1 MTDVG
6 SVDADTP
13 EPGKPGRDVDGR
25 RALLRRS
32 ILLQLKLV
40 VDGLRDFLLV
50 PIAMGAT
57 LMGLLRGGDEPAR
70 EFNRVIELGRA
81 TDEWIDLFGIH
92 QAPGSQSS
100 DIPGPGVRNP
110 AVQSTEVQTKEDGD
124 GEVRATGEQPPD
136 PGHSYP
142 RNLEEW
148 ANRAEAVIQNEI
160 KSGELSEQ
168 AARALRRAL
177 GRLQEDHKPARQDSK
192 RSDQ

>member
-6 SVDADTP
+6 SVEADP
-13 EPGKPGRDVDGR
+13 PDPGKPGRDFDGR
-25 RALLRRS
+25 AALLRRS

-57 LMGLLRGGDEPAR
+57 LLGLLRGGDEPAR

-92 QAPGSQSS
+92 QAS
-100 DIPGPGVRNP
+100 DMHAAEIPGPDVDSP
-110 AVQSTEVQTKEDGD
+110 DVESTEMQQ
-124 GEVRATGEQPPD
+124 GEVRTAGVHPADPD
-136 PGHSYP
+136 LSPP

-148 ANRAEAVIQNEI
+148 ANHAEAVIQREI

-177 GRLQEDHKPARQDSK
+177 GRRDADRNAAEKPT
-192 RSDQ
+192 DQ